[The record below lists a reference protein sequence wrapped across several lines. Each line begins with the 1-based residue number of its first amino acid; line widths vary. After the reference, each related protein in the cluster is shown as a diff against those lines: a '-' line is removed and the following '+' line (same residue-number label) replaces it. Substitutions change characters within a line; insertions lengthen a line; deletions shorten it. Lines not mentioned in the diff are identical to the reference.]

1 MNFYYWSPFLSN
13 VATVKAVLNSAI
25 SIKKFSKQI
34 NPNIINVI
42 GEWTSFEKQIK
53 KNNINTI
60 SFEKNNEIYNKLPR
74 YSYLKSRFSYLLIF
88 IRSAIKL
95 YKFLSL
101 RKKNDYIILH
111 LITSLP
117 LILIILFNFKCKFIL
132 RISGFP
138 KLNFFRKVLWKLSE
152 KKLHK
157 VLTPTKD
164 TKTMLVNK
172 KIFNNKNI
180 TVVRDPIINISEI
193 SLLKNENLD
202 EIKKEKYII
211 SVGRLTKQKN
221 HKFLIDG
228 FKIIKKKFS
237 DLKLVILGEG
247 ELKENLINQVKKL
260 NLSND
265 IKFLGYKENV
275 FKYYKNSL
283 CFILTSEWEDPGFV
297 MIEAAASKIPI
308 ISSDCKNGPKEFI
321 NFDERGYL
329 YKNYDLQ
336 SFQSK
341 FFEFMNDNNL
351 NKKKLDNKILNAL
364 KEAKKYTKYSHFKE
378 MLKIIE
384 IQSTN
389 ND

>member
-34 NPNIINVI
+34 NPSIINVI
-42 GEWTSFEKQIK
+42 GEWSSFEKQIK
-53 KNNINTI
+53 KNNIDII
-60 SFEKNNEIYNKLPR
+60 SFEKNNEIYSKLPR

-101 RKKNDYIILH
+101 RTENDYIILH

-138 KLNFFRKVLWKLSE
+138 KLNFFRKMLWILSE

-164 TKTMLVNK
+164 TKIMLSDN
-172 KIFNNKNI
+172 KIFNTNNI

-193 SLLKNENLD
+193 NVLKNEKLN
-202 EIKKEKYII
+202 EIKNEKYII
-211 SVGRLTKQKN
+211 SVGRLTRQKN
-221 HKFLIDG
+221 HKFLINS
-228 FKIIKKKFS
+228 FKIIKEKFV

-260 NLSND
+260 NLLND
-265 IKFLGYKENV
+265 VKFLGYTTNV

-297 MIEAAASKIPI
+297 IVEAAASKIPI

-329 YKNYDLQ
+329 YKNYDFE
-336 SFQSK
+336 SFKSK
-341 FFEFMNDNNL
+341 FEEFMNDNKF
-351 NKKKLDNKILNAL
+351 NKDKLENKILNAL
-364 KEAKKYTKYSHFKE
+364 KEAKKYTQFYHFKE
-378 MLKIIE
+378 IVKIIE
-384 IQSTN
+384 S
-389 ND
+389 